1 MSKDF
6 TQPGISMASIG
17 DQDEETYRE
26 VLTCPICLELLTDPK
41 VTPCMHTI
49 CCGCLD
55 KWINQKGQEKC
66 PCPVC
71 TIEFD
76 PPTGGAKGLKG
87 NYILNDMLD
96 TLRRRLKKESD
107 STIRHCDICLNEDE
121 KVKATSKCIDCDQ
134 YICKACT
141 KSHIYTKVL
150 KDHKVI
156 QLTGD
161 DRKDTNALLE
171 MIPKRM
177 KFCAFHPDE
186 QLKFYCRSCNEVLC
200 RDCCITTHSGHKC
213 ENLNENVK
221 QDMKNIGSLIQ
232 ISLQREEN
240 VNAVIQEMN
249 DYKEKI
255 ERNASDMKTKI
266 TKDRQAQHDL
276 IDKYYNGEEAKVE
289 RFKSEG
295 LKKVDAHINTLQM
308 QNGITVSTRHLLDTQ
323 QQYGHPAEII
333 NMRKEIMKK
342 TEEWSK
348 PQELDF
354 DSKFT
359 LTYTH
364 GTSVFLGLRF
374 GQVASLK
381 NIIKGNVKIERDV
394 APFKDE
400 KMELQDLT
408 VLDNGDIVTAH
419 HKDGINILD
428 PTTHEQKLHVDMNCG
443 SVASAP
449 DNHIAAV
456 DGDSNT
462 LKLLDSNGNIDTTMP
477 SVDAYSTAISPE
489 GTVVVFKDGKLSFI
503 NTKTKT
509 KEEKVLSVKD
519 DGIIPSI
526 AVNSRNEI
534 IIAYNND
541 NSVEGISQNGKNLF
555 KYQGQDQEELNN
567 PWGTCIDPFDN
578 IIVASNGNK
587 LVHLLN
593 PKGKFLRLLVTTKE
607 DQISNPTGVVVDKQ
621 GRLIVGKRGKLYYIS
636 YLESCVN

>member
-1 MSKDF
+1 
-6 TQPGISMASIG
+6 
-17 DQDEETYRE
+17 QDEETYRE

-55 KWINQKGQEKC
+55 KWINQKGQGKC

-71 TIEFD
+71 TIEFE

-134 YICKACT
+134 YICKECT
-141 KSHIYTKVL
+141 RVHSNIKAL

-156 QLTGD
+156 QITGD
-161 DRKDTNALLE
+161 DRKDTSALLE

-177 KFCAFHPDE
+177 KFCTSHPDE
-186 QLKFYCRSCNEVLC
+186 QFKFYCRSCNEVLC

-221 QDMKNIGSLIQ
+221 QDMKNIRSLIQ

-266 TKDRQAQHDL
+266 TKDRQAQHEL

-295 LKKVDAHINTLQM
+295 LKKVDAHISSLQM

-333 NMRKEIMKK
+333 NMRKEITKK
-342 TEEWSK
+342 TEEWSQ

-354 DSKFT
+354 DSKFK
-359 LTYTH
+359 LTYTY
-364 GTSVFLGLRF
+364 GTSKTPGLQF
-374 GQVASLK
+374 GQVSSLK
-381 NIIKGNVKIERDV
+381 NIIKENIKIEKDV

-400 KMELQDLT
+400 NIELHDLAI
-408 VLDNGDIVTAH
+408 LDNGEIVTAH
-419 HKDGINILD
+419 AKDGINIID
-428 PTTHEQKLHVDMNCG
+428 PVTHEQKLHVTMDC
-443 SVASAP
+443 SYVASAP
-449 DNHIAAV
+449 NNQIAAL
-456 DGDSNT
+456 DSESCT
-462 LKLLDSNGNIDTTMP
+462 LKLVDNNGNIDTTMP
-477 SVDAYSTAISPE
+477 YMAWSVAATPDGTLIAYFGGKISLMNSQ
-489 GTVVVFKDGKLSFI
+489 TKTLI
-503 NTKTKT
+503 NT
-509 KEEKVLSVKD
+509 LSVNND
-519 DGIIPSI
+519 FLPPCI

-534 IIAYNND
+534 ILSFYSNNSLEVIGPQGD
-541 NSVEGISQNGKNLF
+541 TLIQYEGLKKQAQL
-555 KYQGQDQEELNN
+555 QH
-567 PWGTCIDPFDN
+567 PWGTCTDPFDN
-578 IIVASNGNK
+578 IIVASYGTNS
-587 LVHLLN
+587 VHLLN
-593 PKGKFLRLLVTTKE
+593 SHGKFIKLLVTKE
-607 DQISNPTGVVVDKQ
+607 DNIVGPSGVVVDKQ
-621 GRLIVGKRGKLYYIS
+621 GRLIVGTSIGKLYYIS
-636 YLESCVN
+636 YLESCAN